1 MNKNYIALMGIAAMF
16 AACSS
21 NELKEDIKSQEIS
34 IGFDGY
40 IQKVSR
46 AEQTTDK
53 ATLKTT
59 GFGVY
64 GSKTASST
72 TTTLF
77 TNEKISW
84 DATNTKWTYT
94 NTKYWDKTATYAFY
108 AIAPQKASGYSC
120 TDGKFTID
128 AVASALAADS
138 EDFIIDRD
146 GATGI
151 SGSDYATAKTK
162 VAFDFHHIMA
172 KVDFLLAKSS
182 AIADA
187 DVVKVQSIKMSGWNS
202 GSGKFVQTLT
212 TTPNSL
218 VNTEWTIA
226 TAGAGDVDVLNGT
239 ETTLSKTAANTNT
252 NTYIMV
258 PQNIAAETLTFTVNY
273 TINGEPFTAQ
283 VGKIAAAQVWGTDSH
298 ITYTLTIGPAAIEF
312 DVTSVCGFCV
322 SGTGDATIN

>member
-1 MNKNYIALMGIAAMF
+1 MNKNYIALLGIAAMF

-53 ATLKTT
+53 ATLQTT

-77 TNEKISW
+77 TNEEVTYST
-84 DATNTKWTYT
+84 DKWTYT
-94 NTKYWDKTATYAFY
+94 HTKYWDKTATYAFY
-108 AIAPQKASGYSC
+108 AIAPYKASGYSC

-151 SGSDYATAKTK
+151 SGSTYAAAGTK

-172 KVDFLLAKSS
+172 KVDFKLAKSS
-182 AIADA
+182 AIADT
-187 DVVKVQSIKMSGWNS
+187 DEVKVQSIKMSGWNS

-212 TTPNSL
+212 ATPETL
-218 VNTEWTIA
+218 VNTEWSIA
-226 TAGAGDVDVLNGT
+226 TADAGDVDVLNGT

-258 PQNIAAETLTFTVNY
+258 PQNIAAETLTFTVDY
-273 TINGEPFTAQ
+273 TINDEPFTAQ
-283 VGKIAAAQVWGTDSH
+283 VGKISAAQVWGTDSH
-298 ITYTLTIGPAAIEF
+298 ITYTLTVGPAAIEF

-322 SGTGDATIN
+322 TASGDATIN